1 MTKKPFI
8 LLADDEAIIR
18 RRVKMMLGDKFLID
32 EAPTANE
39 TRSAIAK
46 NYDAILLDIVFP
58 DGNGIEICSEIKKH
72 DPHST
77 VVITSSMESID
88 AWNQAFDAG
97 ADGYLEKKDLL
108 ELDPRKIALIIINL
122 IERNRLRRQAEETN
136 AKQAELLSV
145 LSHDVRAPFQ
155 ALLGTIELLKQSRI
169 PPEAARNVETL
180 HNCAREQLGFINALL
195 ELLRLE
201 SRTAGLHWLS
211 ININLP
217 VNQCIQSLAVLA
229 TQKKI
234 TLETDLA
241 RDVPQM
247 MGDIGR
253 IAQLVNNLMT
263 NAIKFTPSGGK
274 IIVSTQLA
282 QRNGIIGLQISIA
295 DTGIGIAAKEQEKIF
310 RRFYRGRE
318 AGTEGERGS
327 GLGLAICNKI
337 MQLHGGSLEISSEKN
352 KGTVATAWFPLA
364 PDQVNKSADKSAKY
378 DNEHETKQEFLK
390 VDSGLISMST
400 ECPAGD
406 LLDV

>member
-1 MTKKPFI
+1 MTNKPSI
-8 LLADDEAIIR
+8 LLADDEVIIR
-18 RRVKMMLGDKFLID
+18 RRVKMMLGDRFIID

-39 TRSAIAK
+39 TRSAVGK

-58 DGNGIEICSEIKKH
+58 DGNGIEICSEIKKR

-77 VVITSSMESID
+77 VVITSSMESVD
-88 AWNQAFDAG
+88 AWNQAFHAG

-108 ELDPRKIALIIINL
+108 ELDPRKIALIITNL
-122 IERNRLRRQAEETN
+122 IERNRLRRQAEEIN

-169 PPEAARNVETL
+169 APEAARNVEIL

-229 TQKKI
+229 SQKEI
-234 TLETDLA
+234 TVETALA
-241 RDVPQM
+241 ADVPQM

-274 IIVSTQLA
+274 IIASTKLA
-282 QRNGIIGLQISIA
+282 QRNGNMGLQISIA

-318 AGTEGERGS
+318 TGTAGERGS

-364 PDQVNKSADKSAKY
+364 PDRVNQSADKAAKC
-378 DNEHETKQEFLK
+378 DNEGETEQEFPRL
-390 VDSGLISMST
+390 DPGLIPMST
-400 ECPAGD
+400 ESCAGG

>member
-1 MTKKPFI
+1 MTNKPLI

-18 RRVKMMLGDKFLID
+18 RRVKMMLGDKFLIH
-32 EAPTANE
+32 EAPSANE
-39 TRSAIAK
+39 TRSAIGK

-88 AWNQAFDAG
+88 AWNQAFHAG

-108 ELDPRKIALIIINL
+108 ELDPRKIALIIMNL
-122 IERNRLRRQAEETN
+122 IDRNRLRREAEETN

-155 ALLGTIELLKQSRI
+155 ALLGTIELLKKSRI

-180 HNCAREQLGFINALL
+180 HNCAREQLGFINGLL

-211 ININLP
+211 ISINLP

-229 TQKKI
+229 SQKKI
-234 TLETDLA
+234 DIETDLA
-241 RDVPQM
+241 QDLPKMV
-247 MGDIGR
+247 GDIAR
-253 IAQLVNNLMT
+253 IAQVVNNLMT
-263 NAIKFTPSGGK
+263 NAIKFTTSGGK
-274 IIVSTQLA
+274 IVVSTKLA
-282 QRNGIIGLQISIA
+282 QRNGIIGLQVSVA
-295 DTGIGIAAKEQEKIF
+295 DTGIGIEAKEQGRIF

-318 AGTEGERGS
+318 TGTDGERGS

-337 MQLHGGSLEISSEKN
+337 VQLHRGSLEISSEKN

-364 PDQVNKSADKSAKY
+364 PDRANLSADEAA
-378 DNEHETKQEFLK
+378 EHEHKSETGQSFPKQ
-390 VDSGLISMST
+390 DPGAISMYA
-400 ECPAGD
+400 ECSPG
-406 LLDV
+406 

>member
-1 MTKKPFI
+1 MTNKPLI

-18 RRVKMMLGDKFLID
+18 RRVRMMLGDKFLID

-39 TRSAIAK
+39 TRAAIGE
-46 NYDAILLDIVFP
+46 NYEAILLDIVFP

-77 VVITSSMESID
+77 VIITSSMESID
-88 AWNQAFDAG
+88 AWNQAFQAG

-108 ELDPRKIALIIINL
+108 ELDPRKIALIIMNL
-122 IERNRLRRQAEETN
+122 IERNRLRRQAQETN
-136 AKQAELLSV
+136 EKQAELLSV

-169 PPEAARNVETL
+169 PPEAARNVEAL

-201 SRTAGLHWLS
+201 SRTTDLHWLS

-229 TQKKI
+229 SQKRI
-234 TLETDLA
+234 TVETDLA

-282 QRNGIIGLQISIA
+282 QRNGIIGLQISIG

-318 AGTEGERGS
+318 PGTEGERGS

-352 KGTVATAWFPLA
+352 KGTMATAWFPLA
-364 PDQVNKSADKSAKY
+364 PDQVNLNADTSARFD
-378 DNEHETKQEFLK
+378 DECETKQEFPKL
-390 VDSGLISMST
+390 DSGLLSMSA
-400 ECPAGD
+400 E
-406 LLDV
+406 

>member
-108 ELDPRKIALIIINL
+108 DLDPRKIALIIINL
-122 IERNRLRRQAEETN
+122 IERNRLRRQAQETN

-201 SRTAGLHWLS
+201 SRNCRPALVVHKYKPSRESVYPEPCSFGY
-211 ININLP
+211 
-217 VNQCIQSLAVLA
+217 A
-229 TQKKI
+229 KK
-234 TLETDLA
+234 
-241 RDVPQM
+241 
-247 MGDIGR
+247 
-253 IAQLVNNLMT
+253 NN
-263 NAIKFTPSGGK
+263 A
-274 IIVSTQLA
+274 
-282 QRNGIIGLQISIA
+282 
-295 DTGIGIAAKEQEKIF
+295 
-310 RRFYRGRE
+310 
-318 AGTEGERGS
+318 
-327 GLGLAICNKI
+327 
-337 MQLHGGSLEISSEKN
+337 
-352 KGTVATAWFPLA
+352 
-364 PDQVNKSADKSAKY
+364 
-378 DNEHETKQEFLK
+378 
-390 VDSGLISMST
+390 
-400 ECPAGD
+400 
-406 LLDV
+406 

>member
-1 MTKKPFI
+1 MTSKPLI
-8 LLADDEAIIR
+8 LLADDEALIR
-18 RRVKMMLGDKFLID
+18 RRVKMMLGDKFRIH

-39 TRSAIAK
+39 TRSAIGK

-58 DGNGIEICSEIKKH
+58 DGNGIEICRQIKKD

-88 AWNQAFDAG
+88 AWNQAFQAG

-108 ELDPRKIALIIINL
+108 ELDPLKIALIIMSA
-122 IERNRLRRQAEETN
+122 IERNRLRREAEETN

-155 ALLGTIELLKQSRI
+155 ALLGTIELLKKSRI
-169 PPEAARNVETL
+169 PPEAARNVEAL
-180 HNCAREQLGFINALL
+180 HNCAREQLGFINGLL

-201 SRTAGLHWLS
+201 SRTAGLHLLS

-229 TQKKI
+229 SQKNI
-234 TLETDLA
+234 EVETDLA
-241 RDVPQM
+241 RDIPKM
-247 MGDIGR
+247 MGDIAR
-253 IAQLVNNLMT
+253 IAQVVNNLMT

-274 IIVSTQLA
+274 ITVSTQLA
-282 QRNGIIGLQISIA
+282 QRNGIIGLQISVA

-318 AGTEGERGS
+318 TGTAGERGS
-327 GLGLAICNKI
+327 GLGLAICNQI
-337 MQLHGGSLEISSEKN
+337 VQLHGGSLEISSEKD
-352 KGTVATAWFPLA
+352 KSTVATAWFPLV
-364 PDQVNKSADKSAKY
+364 PDQVNLSADQAAERG
-378 DNEHETKQEFLK
+378 DNSEARQAFPNP
-390 VDSGLISMST
+390 DSGLVSMCA
-400 ECPAGD
+400 ECSPG
-406 LLDV
+406 

>member
-1 MTKKPFI
+1 MTNKPLI

-18 RRVKMMLGDKFLID
+18 RRVRMMLGDKFLID

-39 TRSAIAK
+39 TRSAIGK
-46 NYDAILLDIVFP
+46 NYEAILLDIVFP

-77 VVITSSMESID
+77 VIITSSMESID
-88 AWNQAFDAG
+88 AWNQAFQAG

-108 ELDPRKIALIIINL
+108 ELDPRKIALIIMNL
-122 IERNRLRRQAEETN
+122 IERNRLRRQAQETN
-136 AKQAELLSV
+136 EKQAELLSV

-169 PPEAARNVETL
+169 PPEAARNVEAL

-201 SRTAGLHWLS
+201 SRTTDLHWLS

-229 TQKKI
+229 SQKRI
-234 TLETDLA
+234 TVETDLA

-274 IIVSTQLA
+274 IFVSTQLA
-282 QRNGIIGLQISIA
+282 QRNGIIGLQISIG

-318 AGTEGERGS
+318 PGTEGERGS

-352 KGTVATAWFPLA
+352 KGTMATAWFPLA
-364 PDQVNKSADKSAKY
+364 PDQVNLNADTSARFD
-378 DNEHETKQEFLK
+378 DECETKQEFPKL
-390 VDSGLISMST
+390 DSGLLSMSA
-400 ECPAGD
+400 E
-406 LLDV
+406 